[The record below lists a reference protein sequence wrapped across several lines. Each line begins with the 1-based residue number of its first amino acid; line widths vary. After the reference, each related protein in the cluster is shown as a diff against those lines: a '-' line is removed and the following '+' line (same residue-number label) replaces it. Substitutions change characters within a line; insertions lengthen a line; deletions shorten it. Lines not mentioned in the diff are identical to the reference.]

1 MSDHAYLPPSGS
13 HAWQHCALWP
23 KMNEQFPETEE
34 SEVAAEGTAAHWVGW
49 EVLAARIP
57 EAGSLT
63 LTQRIVT
70 EEMIEGGELLAST
83 IRTMCT
89 GGVYEFHI
97 EEKLSCSMI
106 APNCFG
112 TPDYWAFDL
121 ANMRLLVFD
130 YKFGHR
136 FVDEIWNPQ
145 LLCYLAGIVEYLEKK
160 HNLNPAD
167 IDKQLQVSFTVVQPR
182 CFYKNDPVRT
192 HRFRFID
199 ARPHLNGLR
208 NAAEA
213 TTVKQPRATTNEHCG
228 DCPGRHA
235 CPALQQ
241 SAYTS
246 AEYSNQRNIVQ
257 LKPAAA
263 ALELKI
269 LTQALARLHARVEG
283 LKEVTIANLKRG
295 EHVPFYR
302 IEQGYGRTVWNVPDA
317 QVVALGTLFG
327 KDLAKPGTVTPAQAK
342 KLGIDETVIESY
354 SFTPATSMKLVPQND
369 KDAARVF
376 GRT

>member
-1 MSDHAYLPPSGS
+1 MSDHSFLPPSGS
-13 HAWQHCALWP
+13 YAWQYCALWP
-23 KMNEQFPETEE
+23 TMNAQFPESEE
-34 SEVAAEGTAAHWVGW
+34 SAAAIEGTAAHWVAW
-49 EVLAARIP
+49 EVLAGGIP
-57 EAGSLT
+57 MITPDL
-63 LTQRIVT
+63 QPVT
-70 EEMIEGGELLAST
+70 AEMLEGGELLT
-83 IRTMCT
+83 TVIRERCDSNA
-89 GGVYEFHI
+89 VEFHI
-97 EEKLSCSMI
+97 EEKIDCSTI

-112 TPDYWAFDL
+112 TPDAWAFDTKRWHL
-121 ANMRLLVFD
+121 EIFD

-145 LLCYLAGIVEYLEKK
+145 GLCYLAGIVDLLERK

-167 IDKQLQVSFTVVQPR
+167 VDSHLTVSFTVVQPR

-192 HRFRFID
+192 HQFKFVE
-199 ARPHLNGLR
+199 ARSHLNALK

-213 TTVKQPRATTNEHCG
+213 TTIKQPRATTNEHCG

-269 LTQALARLHARVEG
+269 LTQALARLEARVEG

-327 KDLAKPGTVTPAQAK
+327 KDLAKPGIVTPAQAK
-342 KLGIDETVIESY
+342 KLGVDETVIKSY
-354 SFTPATSMKLVPQND
+354 SFTPATSIKLVPQND